1 MSVKQAVMVAVK
13 NLLAAVIA
21 VGLGSAHGQSNATE
35 IRIVS
40 VGGALTEI
48 VYLLGA
54 EKQLVAVDTTSLFP
68 AVATQLPKV
77 GYMRQLSAE
86 GVLSMR
92 STVVLATNEAGPPN
106 VIAQL
111 KDAKVNLELIRDD
124 HSFADVRAKVRAVAK
139 AIGRENEGAAL
150 EAKLVQEMDAAQL
163 AVAKLG
169 SKPRVLFILSH
180 SGSPQVAGE
189 ATAADAF
196 IQLAGGVNV
205 MSGFKGYRPLTVE
218 AAVAAQPDVIL
229 TTAQGLAAIGGPDKL
244 FAQPGLALTPAGKT
258 KRVVAMEAL
267 YLLGFGPRLP
277 QAVREAGEKLRQ
289 TQPSSS
295 ASVAKAP

>member
-1 MSVKQAVMVAVK
+1 MSVKQAVVVLAK
-13 NLLAAVIA
+13 GLLAAVIA
-21 VGLGSAHGQSNATE
+21 VGLGSAHGQKPAAE
-35 IRIVS
+35 ARIVS

-54 EKQLVAVDTTSLFP
+54 EKQLVAVDTTSLYP

-77 GYMRQLSAE
+77 GYLRQLSAE

-92 STVVLATNEAGPPN
+92 PTVVLATNEAGPPN

-111 KDAKVNLELIRDD
+111 KDAKVNLALIRDD
-124 HSFADVRAKVRAVAK
+124 HTFADVRAKVLAVAK
-139 AIGRENEGAAL
+139 AIGRESEGTAL
-150 EAKLVQEMDAAQL
+150 DAKLTQEMEAAQL

-169 SKPRVLFILSH
+169 SAPRVLFILSH
-180 SGSPQVAGE
+180 TGTAQVAGE
-189 ATAADAF
+189 STAADAF
-196 IQLAGGVNV
+196 IKLVGGVNV
-205 MSGFKGYRPLTVE
+205 MSGFKGYKPLTVE

-229 TTAQGLAAIGGPDKL
+229 TTTQGLTAIGGPEKL
-244 FAQPGLALTPAGKT
+244 LAQPGLALTPAGKG

-289 TQPSSS
+289 NQPAHS
-295 ASVAKAP
+295 ASQAKAP

>member
-1 MSVKQAVMVAVK
+1 MSIKEASLVVAK
-13 NLLAAVIA
+13 NFLAAVIA
-21 VGLGSAHGQSNATE
+21 VGLGAAHGQTATKE
-35 IRIVS
+35 LRIVS

-92 STVVLATNEAGPPN
+92 PTVVLATNEAGPAN

-139 AIGRENEGAAL
+139 AIGRESEGAAL
-150 EAKLVQEMDAAQL
+150 EAKLTQEMDAAQQ
-163 AVAKLG
+163 AIAKAG

-180 SGSPQVAGE
+180 SGSPQVSGE

-196 IQLAGGVNV
+196 IKLVGGVNV
-205 MSGFKGYRPLTVE
+205 MSGFKGYKALTVE

-229 TTAQGLAAIGGPDKL
+229 TTSQGLTAIGGADKL
-244 FAQPGLALTPAGKT
+244 FTQPGLALTPAGKT

-277 QAVREAGEKLRQ
+277 QAVREAGEKLRE
-289 TQPSSS
+289 TQPAS
-295 ASVAKAP
+295 APLAKAP